1 MKVQKLSE
9 AVGAGV
15 PCSAARLEGRP
26 DEEWTVSTT
35 LEGEVVLS
43 HDKVRKKAPLW
54 FSHVAQKRQE
64 EEGAAGSAAIEVC
77 VAGQWM
83 AIGSMPA
90 SLRKI
95 PVHPRQNAALRQ
107 RWMAHFATPFIN
119 GEGKCRSVYQ
129 LTNAEMREDLAGLE
143 DDSVL
148 GPALSAALTLA
159 ASSFVAAARSAASSA
174 ASSVAAAAST
184 ATGRRGQAMRVLAG
198 EAGEAGEAG
207 DDA

>member
-1 MKVQKLSE
+1 MKVQKLIE

-26 DEEWTVSTT
+26 NEEWTVSTT

-64 EEGAAGSAAIEVC
+64 EEGGAVGSAAIEVC

-107 RWMAHFATPFIN
+107 RWMAHFATPFID

-143 DDSVL
+143 DDGVL

-159 ASSFVAAARSAASSA
+159 ASSFVAAASSA

-184 ATGRRGQAMRVLAG
+184 ATGRLGQAMRVLTG
-198 EAGEAGEAG
+198 EQ
-207 DDA
+207 

>member
-1 MKVQKLSE
+1 MKVQKLIE

-35 LEGEVVLS
+35 LDGEVVLS

-159 ASSFVAAARSAASSA
+159 ASSFVAAA
-174 ASSVAAAAST
+174 SSVAAAAST
-184 ATGRRGQAMRVLAG
+184 ATGRLGQAMRVLAG